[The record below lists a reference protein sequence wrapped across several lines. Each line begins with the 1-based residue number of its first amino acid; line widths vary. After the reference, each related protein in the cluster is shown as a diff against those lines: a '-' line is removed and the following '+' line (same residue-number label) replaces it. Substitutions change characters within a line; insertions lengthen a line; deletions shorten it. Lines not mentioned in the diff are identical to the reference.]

1 MSLDTQPIG
10 AFVPTA
16 GPTVT
21 PIFKNWN
28 GNGDISILEA
38 YIVPGASG
46 VMTATLVQIA
56 TGGFTTG
63 SATLDA
69 TLGTFG
75 SAANVNAA
83 GSAATCTIG
92 TTRVAENHWVA
103 VSMGAGTVG
112 ANSQVYVNYVKG
124 V

>member
-1 MSLDTQPIG
+1 MSVDVRSVS
-10 AFVPTA
+10 AFLPTA
-16 GPTVT
+16 GSIVT
-21 PIFKNWN
+21 PIFKNWD

-38 YIVPGASG
+38 YIIPGASG

-63 SATLDA
+63 SATIDA

-83 GSAATCTIG
+83 GSAATATIG
-92 TTRVAENHWVA
+92 TTRVAEDHWVA